1 MSHEPTTPVEEQT
14 PAQTV
19 ENVQTPA
26 PAAEKKEE
34 LMPKAEVT
42 RLLKKQAAELTAKY
56 KPFEEKA
63 AKLDEIEQA
72 GKSEL
77 EKTAG
82 RVTKLEKELADK
94 DAILSAKDL
103 KLTKILT
110 LLKAGATIDPEYPE
124 QLDDLVDR
132 IRGSTPEEVASD
144 VEKMKG
150 WGWIGQKPATE
161 PAKEPIKGLGTQT
174 KTGDA
179 TPAKTLQDQLN
190 EANAKLRD
198 SKLSYNEKTALIDL
212 ALQLNRRISK
222 GET

>member
-1 MSHEPTTPVEEQT
+1 MSPEPTTPVEEQT
-14 PAQTV
+14 PAQTA
-19 ENVQTPA
+19 ETVQTPA
-26 PAAEKKEE
+26 PKAENKEE

-94 DAILSAKDL
+94 DAVLSAKDL

-110 LLKAGATIDPEYPE
+110 LLRAGATIDPEHPE

-150 WGWIGQKPATE
+150 WGWIGQKAAPPE
-161 PAKEPIKGLGTQT
+161 PSKGLGTQT
-174 KTGDA
+174 KTGDQLK
-179 TPAKTLQDQLN
+179 TRTLQDQLN
-190 EANAKLRD
+190 EANTKLHGP
-198 SKLSYNEKTALIDL
+198 KISYSEKTALIDL
-212 ALQLNRRISK
+212 TLQLNRRISK